1 MKKIILL
8 AFIILLAA
16 TTSCQKERSDNSET
30 NEPQVIT
37 NASTEQKETTNTA
50 ATTEKATEPLKLFQA
65 DETDIAILDENDY
78 AINDNTT
85 ITDELIIY
93 KPILNITDAY
103 PDMTY
108 EFIEFPEDFTP
119 AFCDDNGLWYDNYC
133 KAEGVGGNGMIRQYN
148 HETGELSVLIDPEG
162 NTACSC
168 IGIEGNYLIW
178 EEAKNFYWISCTY
191 YVYNFETGES
201 IKFYEDA
208 INPQTNS
215 SYHGLHFNYP
225 VIIDN
230 KIYFDDTIGINKD
243 GTVHRIVYCYNI
255 IEDTYELM
263 YDNAMWPLEYN
274 GEFSWFSISNDGV
287 NGVLCNQKES
297 IYKSVIRLGSLPG
310 AAGNILFMNDYFS
323 KNDYNRI
330 LNKEHISP
338 ENIDPDD
345 IFDIGRSSYGVKIL
359 RDGIAEPLVLSGS
372 IDGSYVANVKSNGKF
387 ITWGGQM
394 VGTPIFYD
402 YEKDAIINVDFF
414 ENNELD
420 FYNFEFCKDKLLLN
434 CFDYSGEE
442 QHILI
447 SF

>member
-1 MKKIILL
+1 
-8 AFIILLAA
+8 
-16 TTSCQKERSDNSET
+16 
-30 NEPQVIT
+30 
-37 NASTEQKETTNTA
+37 
-50 ATTEKATEPLKLFQA
+50 
-65 DETDIAILDENDY
+65 
-78 AINDNTT
+78 
-85 ITDELIIY
+85 
-93 KPILNITDAY
+93 
-103 PDMTY
+103 MT
-108 EFIEFPEDFTP
+108 P
-119 AFCDDNGLWYDNYC
+119 
-133 KAEGVGGNGMIRQYN
+133 
-148 HETGELSVLIDPEG
+148 
-162 NTACSC
+162 
-168 IGIEGNYLIW
+168 
-178 EEAKNFYWISCTY
+178 
-191 YVYNFETGES
+191 
-201 IKFYEDA
+201 
-208 INPQTNS
+208 
-215 SYHGLHFNYP
+215 
-225 VIIDN
+225 
-230 KIYFDDTIGINKD
+230 
-243 GTVHRIVYCYNI
+243 
-255 IEDTYELM
+255 
-263 YDNAMWPLEYN
+263 
-274 GEFSWFSISNDGV
+274 
-287 NGVLCNQKES
+287 

-447 SF
+447 SFWGKVLLYRKHITVL